1 MSDCP
6 VLSSKDRELMNRFS
20 QEIAYFRANEPPK
33 EVLFSC
39 PTGGRPQYGGSNE
52 YLVNAIAFAVTAIS
66 AGASAYFILA
76 ALPVSVQMYLV
87 SLVNF
92 TPSLPVCKTN
102 LSYALGTA
110 ASAIGFE
117 QATCEYRAKML
128 SQGILK
134 LGSLVGGLTG
144 IALKNKIRELLDG
157 QKAGKRSKKSR
168 RTRARKSRRPR
179 KSRRNR
185 KSRKY

>member
-6 VLSSKDRELMNRFS
+6 VLSSTDRELMNRFS
-20 QEIAYFRANEPPK
+20 QEIAYFRENEPPK

-39 PTGGRPQYGGSNE
+39 PTSGGRPQYGGANE

-102 LSYALGTA
+102 FSYALGTA

-168 RTRARKSRRPR
+168 RTRSRRPR